1 MDSISTSTLLI
12 VLVILILLSAFF
24 SSSETGLMSI
34 NRYKLRHLAQTK
46 HKAARR
52 VERLL
57 ARPDRLIGLILI
69 GNNLVNIL
77 ASAIATIVCIRL
89 FGDFGVAIAT
99 FGLTIVVLIFGEVT
113 PKTLAAMYP
122 EKIAYPASWILKGL
136 MVPLYPFVWL
146 INGITSSLLKL
157 LKIAPKQR
165 DSLNTEELRTIVNE
179 AGSMIPQR
187 HQDMLLSILDLDKMT
202 VENIMVP
209 RNEIYAIDINDDWK
223 TILRQLVHCA
233 HTKILL
239 YRGSIDDAVGFL
251 HARDALR
258 LIAKDQFNKSSLL
271 RAVKEIY
278 FIPEGTPLNVQL
290 AKFQR
295 NKERIGLIVDEYGDI
310 QGLIT
315 LDDILEEIV
324 GDFTTSM
331 TPTPSDEVHPQPDG
345 SFLVEGS
352 VSIRELNKE
361 MNWHLPTDGPR
372 TLNGVILEYLEE
384 IPQPNISIRLAGYP
398 IEILEVEQ
406 NMVTMARIMPQFY
419 RSTASDEDDDD

>member
-12 VLVILILLSAFF
+12 VLVILIVLSAFF
-24 SSSETGLMSI
+24 SSSETGLMSL

-52 VERLL
+52 VEKLL
-57 ARPDRLIGLILI
+57 ARPDRLLGLILI

-89 FGDFGVAIAT
+89 FGDIGVAVAT
-99 FGLTIVVLIFGEVT
+99 FGLTLVVLVFGEVT
-113 PKTLAAMYP
+113 PKTLAAMFP
-122 EKIAYPASWILKGL
+122 ERIAYPASWVLKGL
-136 MVPLYPFVWL
+136 MVPFAPLVWL
-146 INGITSSLLKL
+146 INSITNLLLKL
-157 LKIAPKQR
+157 LRLEHRKD

-179 AGSMIPQR
+179 AGSLIPQR
-187 HQDMLLSILDLDKMT
+187 HQEMLISILDLDKMT

-209 RNEIYAIDINDDWK
+209 RSEISAIDINDDWK
-223 TILRQLVHCA
+223 SILRQLAHCA

-239 YRGSIDDAVGFL
+239 YRDNIDDVVGFL
-251 HARDALR
+251 HSRDALR
-258 LIAKDQFNKSSLL
+258 LVARDQFSKSSLL
-271 RAVKEIY
+271 REVDPIY
-278 FIPEGTPLNVQL
+278 FIPQGTPLNVQL

-331 TPTPSDEVHPQPDG
+331 APAPSDEIHPQPDG

-352 VSIRELNKE
+352 ASIRELNKE
-361 MNWHLPTDGPR
+361 MHWHLPIDGPR

-384 IPQPNISIRLAGYP
+384 IPQPNISVRLAGYP
-398 IEILEVEQ
+398 IEILEVEN
-406 NMVTMARIMPQFY
+406 NMVKMARIMPHLY
-419 RSTASDEDDDD
+419 RNESGYED

>member
-12 VLVILILLSAFF
+12 VLVILIVLSAFF
-24 SSSETGLMSI
+24 SSSETGLMSL

-52 VERLL
+52 VEKLL
-57 ARPDRLIGLILI
+57 ARPDRLLGLILI

-89 FGDFGVAIAT
+89 FGDLGVAIAT
-99 FGLTIVVLIFGEVT
+99 FGLTLVVLVFGEVT
-113 PKTLAAMYP
+113 PKTLAAMFP
-122 EKIAYPASWILKGL
+122 ERIAYPASWVLKGL
-136 MVPLYPFVWL
+136 MVPFAPLVWL
-146 INGITSSLLKL
+146 INSITNLLLKL
-157 LKIAPKQR
+157 LRLEHRKD

-179 AGSMIPQR
+179 AGSLIPQR
-187 HQDMLLSILDLDKMT
+187 HQEMLISILDLDKMT

-209 RNEIYAIDINDDWK
+209 RSEISAIDINDDWK
-223 TILRQLVHCA
+223 SILRQLAHCA

-239 YRGSIDDAVGFL
+239 YRDNIDDVVGFL
-251 HARDALR
+251 HSRDALR
-258 LIAKDQFNKSSLL
+258 LVARDQFSKSSLL
-271 RAVKEIY
+271 REVDPIY
-278 FIPEGTPLNVQL
+278 FIPQGTPLNVQL
-290 AKFQR
+290 AKCQR
-295 NKERIGLIVDEYGDI
+295 NKERNGLIVDEYGDI

-331 TPTPSDEVHPQPDG
+331 APAPSDEIHPQPDG

-352 VSIRELNKE
+352 ASIRELNKE
-361 MNWHLPTDGPR
+361 MHWHLPIDGPR

-384 IPQPNISIRLAGYP
+384 IPQPNISVRLAGYP
-398 IEILEVEQ
+398 IEILEVEN
-406 NMVTMARIMPQFY
+406 NMVKMARIMPHLY
-419 RSTASDEDDDD
+419 RNESGYED

>member
-1 MDSISTSTLLI
+1 
-12 VLVILILLSAFF
+12 
-24 SSSETGLMSI
+24 MSI